1 MINIKNI
8 YNASN
13 ILNGIARQTP
23 ILSSKKLNE
32 LVNGNVYLKA
42 ENEQYSGSF
51 KLRGAYY
58 CMHQILKTH
67 AYTNVVACSSG
78 NHAQGVALAAS
89 LFGLKA
95 TIVMPNDAPEVKI
108 KRTKD
113 LGAEIIFYDR
123 YNESREAI
131 AEDSAV
137 NRNAFIIPPYDDYD
151 VMAGQ
156 GTVALEAIQQ
166 LTLIEEIIDN
176 FICPIGGGGLIA
188 GCSIAFSEYLND
200 IDIFGVEPELLN
212 DTQQSLNSGKRIKID
227 INQPSLCDALM
238 APTPG
243 ELTFSINQ
251 GALKEIC
258 IVSDDEVID
267 AIRFAYNEW
276 NITIEPG
283 GAVGLALILS
293 GRFITSK
300 KNTLIILSGGNID
313 PLEHQNLIK

>member
-131 AEDSAV
+131 AEDSA
-137 NRNAFIIPPYDDYD
+137 NP
-151 VMAGQ
+151 
-156 GTVALEAIQQ
+156 
-166 LTLIEEIIDN
+166 
-176 FICPIGGGGLIA
+176 
-188 GCSIAFSEYLND
+188 
-200 IDIFGVEPELLN
+200 
-212 DTQQSLNSGKRIKID
+212 
-227 INQPSLCDALM
+227 
-238 APTPG
+238 
-243 ELTFSINQ
+243 
-251 GALKEIC
+251 
-258 IVSDDEVID
+258 
-267 AIRFAYNEW
+267 
-276 NITIEPG
+276 
-283 GAVGLALILS
+283 
-293 GRFITSK
+293 
-300 KNTLIILSGGNID
+300 
-313 PLEHQNLIK
+313 